1 MATSEALGVSSLL
14 LTSKGEHFSYKLVFS
29 SSCSEEHKTG
39 SGGETE
45 PLEVSVCHP
54 TTAAQR
60 YSLEPEE
67 RNGER
72 ADFGDVKSQV
82 MPLASCE
89 GSDSVSLPVDSVN
102 KMHLEKDSMN
112 RAR

>member
-1 MATSEALGVSSLL
+1 MATLEALDVSSLL
-14 LTSKGEHFSYKLVFS
+14 LTPKGECFSYKLVFS
-29 SSCSEEHKTG
+29 SSRSEEHGTD

-54 TTAAQR
+54 TAAAQW

-72 ADFGDVKSQV
+72 AHFGDVKSQV

-89 GSDSVSLPVDSVN
+89 GSDSLSVDSVN
-102 KMHLEKDSMN
+102 KMHVEKDSMN
-112 RAR
+112 RTR